1 MDVSSF
7 GVDVFHQF
15 IDYSGSVAL
24 QVRDKYTN
32 RVYRKI
38 TWFNVSYKGI
48 FDHGWS
54 LKFQCFEKTVDFKF
68 KEEEKDTWYSGGLR
82 IGT

>member
-1 MDVSSF
+1 MYPPLELMSF
-7 GVDVFHQF
+7 TNFVYFL
-15 IDYSGSVAL
+15 GSAAL
-24 QVRDKYTN
+24 QERDMCTN